1 MRLSITEPD
10 SLISESLK
18 VNTMQVT
25 VKDKH
30 FTLILGPA
38 GSGKTT
44 LCKALGR
51 WISKVQGIK
60 VAYVN
65 LDPGAE
71 YLPYKPDIDVR
82 NIVRLESVMKTYNLG
97 PNGALVKSMDL
108 LKENLEQLTKDIT
121 SLEAEYVIID
131 TPGQMEL
138 FLFRDIGPLLVR
150 ELKRIGFVTS
160 LMVADL
166 TLSSKASDIVSLK
179 LLTLI
184 SQLRLGTDTI
194 PVINKID
201 EKKSEGNIRI
211 YEDPLV
217 LRSKIMKEKGVS
229 SEISE
234 KILDILNE
242 YNLASR
248 IVKVSAIKE
257 TGLEELYDIMHEVYC
272 TCGDLT

>member
-1 MRLSITEPD
+1 ME
-10 SLISESLK
+10 
-18 VNTMQVT
+18 N
-25 VKDKH
+25 KH

-44 LCKALGR
+44 LCKALGK
-51 WISKVQGIK
+51 WIGKVQGIK

-82 NIVRLESVMKTYNLG
+82 NIVRLEYVMRTYNLG
-97 PNGALVKSMDL
+97 PNGALIKSMDL
-108 LKENLEQLTKDIT
+108 LKENLEQLTKDIG
-121 SLEAEYVIID
+121 SLKAEYIIID

-138 FLFRDIGPLLVR
+138 FLFRDIGPLLVK
-150 ELKRIGFVTS
+150 ELKKIGFVMS
-160 LMVADL
+160 LMVTDL
-166 TLSSKASDIVSLK
+166 TLSSRAPDIVSLK

-201 EKKSEGNIRI
+201 EERSRENLRA
-211 YEDPLV
+211 YEDPTTLMN
-217 LRSKIMKEKGVS
+217 KIVKEKGVL
-229 SEISE
+229 SEVSE
-234 KILDILNE
+234 KILGILNE
-242 YNLASR
+242 YGLASR
-248 IVKVSAIKE
+248 IVKISAIKE
-257 TGLEELYDIMHEVYC
+257 IGLEELYDIMHEVYC